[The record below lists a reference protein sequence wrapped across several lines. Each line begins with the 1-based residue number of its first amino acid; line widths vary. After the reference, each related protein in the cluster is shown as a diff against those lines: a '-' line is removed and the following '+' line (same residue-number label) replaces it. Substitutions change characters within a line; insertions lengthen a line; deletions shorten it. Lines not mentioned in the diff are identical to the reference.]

1 EGHVWVVPAGK
12 GAILALGPGVA
23 TSEFETVTWTDVPLP
38 PGAVRAARFRSPAEL
53 YDALRRE
60 LLSNVVDRGLVRRRP
75 SARLDLAA
83 PACCHPSTSPLLA
96 PGGGAGRRRAC
107 ASAGSPCPAVCRRRR
122 ALASSSPRP
131 SSPAAGAARWQRRSR
146 WDSWSSDASN
156 APRGN
161 RRKRAACPDPS

>member
-1 EGHVWVVPAGK
+1 MLLSLLRKAVEDAGFDIVMGEDAEWTRVGVSGVEGHVWVVPAGK

-60 LLSNVVDRGLVRRRP
+60 LLSNVVDRGLIRRRP

-83 PACCHPSTSPLLA
+83 PA
-96 PGGGAGRRRAC
+96 
-107 ASAGSPCPAVCRRRR
+107 
-122 ALASSSPRP
+122 
-131 SSPAAGAARWQRRSR
+131 
-146 WDSWSSDASN
+146 
-156 APRGN
+156 
-161 RRKRAACPDPS
+161 